1 MIDLIFSGAEIKEI
15 LIFLFSTVFVIFF
28 TLPIHEF
35 SHGLAAYLLG
45 DNTPK
50 YQGRLSLNPL
60 VHLDLFGSIM
70 IALFGFG
77 WAKPVQVNLNN
88 FKKPKLGMAITAL
101 AGPLSNLISAFL
113 LIVILKI
120 ATMFGD
126 VNYYVIDFFMTAAYI
141 NIGLA
146 IFNLIP
152 LPPLDGSKILNSVLP
167 FKIYYKILKYERY
180 MWIILVAIL
189 ATDVLSY
196 PLTWLS
202 VNIFNGLGTIVDLPF
217 IYIF

>member
-1 MIDLIFSGAEIKEI
+1 MLDLIFSGAGIKEI
-15 LIFLFSTVFVIFF
+15 FVFLLSTAFVIFF

-35 SHGLAAYLLG
+35 SHGLAAHLLG

-101 AGPLSNLISAFL
+101 AGPLSNVVSAFV
-113 LIVILKI
+113 LIIVLKVL
-120 ATMFGD
+120 D
-126 VNYYVIDFFMTAAYI
+126 VYGVDNYYVIDFFMTAAYI
-141 NIGLA
+141 NICLA
-146 IFNLIP
+146 VFNLIP
-152 LPPLDGSKILNSVLP
+152 LPPLDGSKILNAVLP
-167 FKIYYKILKYERY
+167 FKIYYKILKFEKY

-189 ATDVLSY
+189 ATDILEY
-196 PLTWLS
+196 PLTWLT
-202 VNIFNGLGTIVDLPF
+202 VNVFNGLANIVNLPY